1 MRYRLFGEHT
11 GLRVSEVVL
20 GTGVFGTRWG
30 YGSDPA
36 ESRRII
42 DAYADAGGNFIDTAN
57 VYEAGESEEIIGAA
71 VQGRRDDF
79 VVATKYTGPGGAK
92 NGILTTGNSRK
103 AMTVSVEDSLK
114 RLKIDYIDLLW
125 VHFADGVTPAEEIVR
140 GFDDLVRAGKVLYA
154 GLSDF
159 PAWRVARAVTI
170 AELRGAAPIAGLQ
183 FEHSLVERTSE
194 YDVIPAGRALGLGMV
209 AWSPL
214 GGGLLTGKYRQ
225 GESGRKEGWGGQV
238 FQQENSAQ
246 RTKIVDTVIEIA
258 RELNVNNGEVAIA
271 WVAAKGSQVII
282 GPRTFSQLESN
293 LAAAKLKLSPEHIAR
308 LDDVSAIPSIFPHGV
323 LESARPLYTGGKPDL
338 FDAPAGTV
346 A

>member
-57 VYEAGESEEIIGAA
+57 VYEAGESEQIIGEA

-103 AMTVSVEDSLK
+103 AMIVSVEDSLQ
-114 RLKIDYIDLLW
+114 RLKTDYIDLLW

-154 GLSDF
+154 GLSDY

-194 YDVIPAGRALGLGMV
+194 YDIIPAGRALGLGMV

-225 GESGRKEGWGGQV
+225 DESGRKEGWGGRV
-238 FQQENSAQ
+238 FQEENSAQ

-258 RELNVNNGEVAIA
+258 RELNVSNGEVAIA

-293 LAAAKLKLSPEHIAR
+293 LAAAKLKLSPEHIAH
-308 LDDVSAIPSIFPHGV
+308 LDEVSAIPSIFPYGV
-323 LESARPLYTGGKPDL
+323 LESARPLYTGGKLDL